1 MKISKIKLNG
11 KVKNHKSIFSID
23 LFGDNLVSSSI
34 SGDISLYNDQ
44 VCVYELLKNILVL
57 LVCTIFSR
65 WKKYCVSYD
74 DGNVLIYDLEGEI
87 KYTHK
92 SHTGD
97 VSGLVYTDSYLVSV
111 GYDGFV
117 IFYSVDGSKVVKKI
131 KSHNEKITGVA
142 YSKAN
147 KLMVTQGSDALILY
161 SGMTII
167 NKVETPSGVVLENFF
182 SRMDWSQNGELLAC
196 GLMFNN
202 KTNTAEIFDKNL
214 NSIQSFVGHVAPIEV
229 VAFNPNTYFMNKPYH
244 IIVLASQDN
253 SISLWNTQKPFPFLL
268 LKNVVNMP
276 ILDMKWNDKGNILYF
291 CSYDG
296 LINKLEFNENEL
308 GDVSR
313 REMPTEDGD
322 LFLTTENVRL
332 YTEEQ
337 NREFDKKIMK
347 IKMVKTTNKK
357 VGGDEKV
364 INDNVDG
371 SLTEGVKHLEISHE
385 EKVDTHNTPK
395 LNQPISE
402 DRNQPVLKPD
412 SQQPLNQPSQQP
424 LIHSPPQP
432 LNQPIAQTTNQDLN
446 KPPVQ
451 SSQISSSQPLTPQT
465 KRKRIVP
472 TLLDDKTTFGSD
484 KLFIFNYKKSTLDTP
499 FLEEFS
505 RRFGDFEINL
515 NKERSCLS
523 VTRDASLFYKIHGE
537 IKVICASS
545 KYLCVYSDV
554 FKIYE
559 SRTGNLLFPAI
570 GTVGICFIDIMKDK
584 ILYLEIDGRLTIID
598 KQTVTTT
605 TIPSSGELLSVNFS
619 KNYFIICKFKD
630 HEYFLDKSTGLW
642 YLKKKEWNTPDT
654 TDTDYTNTIDE
665 TLDKLENDFLIFKTA
680 KNHQKMK
687 SVVKKFIKKIGH
699 MNSVQ
704 EVVENKLRRFLG
716 DLNKMGQTKFVLK
729 ILGSLNKKFNLQY
742 FVNDLLKQMK

>member
-1 MKISKIKLNG
+1 VCLRTFKKHSCSALC
-11 KVKNHKSIFSID
+11 VRFSPD
-23 LFGDNLVSSSI
+23 G
-34 SGDISLYNDQ
+34 
-44 VCVYELLKNILVL
+44 KNI
-57 LVCTIFSR
+57 
-65 WKKYCVSYD
+65 CVSYD

-322 LFLTTENVRL
+322 LFLTTENVKL

-347 IKMVKTTNKK
+347 IKMGKTTNKK

-364 INDNVDG
+364 INENIDS

-395 LNQPISE
+395 LDQPTSK
-402 DRNQPVLKPD
+402 DLDQPTFKPT
-412 SQQPLNQPSQQP
+412 SQQPLNQPT
-424 LIHSPPQP
+424 
-432 LNQPIAQTTNQDLN
+432 AQSTTQDLN

-451 SSQISSSQPLTPQT
+451 SSQISSSQPATPQT

-472 TLLDDKTTFGSD
+472 TLLDDKSTFGSD
-484 KLFIFNYKKSTLDTP
+484 KLFIFNYKKSTLDTRP
-499 FLEEFS
+499 LEEFS
-505 RRFGDFEINL
+505 RKFGDFEIYL

-523 VTRDASLFYKIHGE
+523 VTRDTSLFYKIHGE

-554 FKIYE
+554 LKIYE
-559 SRTGNLLFPAI
+559 LRTGNLLFPAI

-598 KQTVTTT
+598 KQTVTAT

-642 YLKKKEWNTPDT
+642 YLKNKEWNTPDT

-680 KNHQKMK
+680 KNYQKMK
-687 SVVKKFIKKIGH
+687 NVVKKFIKKIGH
-699 MNSVQ
+699 SNSVQ

-716 DLNKMGQTKFVLK
+716 DLNKMGQTKFVFK